1 MGRFINPF
9 TDVGFK
15 RIFGQ
20 EMSKPILIEFL
31 NSLLVG
37 ERKIVDLK
45 YLDKE
50 QLGLSELERSLIYDI
65 YCETETGEHIIVE
78 MQNKYQYSFK
88 NRSIYYVARSIV
100 EQGQR
105 GRQWNYDVKAVYLV
119 AFMNFMQAE
128 IASKFRTDV
137 VLMDM
142 EERTQFSDKVRLVYL
157 QLPYFNKEAEDCKTT
172 FDRMIYVLKNMDILE
187 RMPWAAQDSVF
198 QKLAS
203 IAEVAALDK
212 EERFR
217 YDENIRAFR
226 DNHVIMETQ
235 RMEGRK
241 EGHEKAQQT
250 IARNLKQMG
259 LSLEDISKATGLT
272 IEEIENMSFTNILKT
287 TIMKKIFTLIS
298 MAFVAMSMNAQEA
311 EVWDACSIKDLS
323 LEKKTEVL
331 AEAIVTTENNAK
343 NVVFRSSES
352 PLAYPGDDMAT
363 DPATVEADGKSTDKL
378 YNYTITAKTA
388 NMTLNA
394 ICTPNLAETQSWGY
408 GLGVDPEAAEITN
421 NRCLNTE
428 ACSPKF
434 LDYMKAKSGNCTE
447 AYIDW
452 YEYNSDGDATHKVY
466 QPKWNPEATDVKP
479 AMGSWFEFTPAVAG
493 KLKVG
498 ILLPKNIQNNKL
510 YIATLAEDNYHY
522 TLLDP
527 SNVDVW
533 GWVNNNTYPEDNENC
548 IRNAKL
554 QSDYRIVEATNLSNP
569 FLGYVTFNVEANKTY
584 MMLTPDNQLG
594 LYGYEFTPGG
604 ESAIST
610 VKVAENANA
619 PMYNLAGQQV
629 NNGFKGMMIQ
639 NGRKFMVK

>member
-119 AFMNFMQAE
+119 AFLNFMQAE

-272 IEEIENMSFTNILKT
+272 KEEIENI
-287 TIMKKIFTLIS
+287 
-298 MAFVAMSMNAQEA
+298 
-311 EVWDACSIKDLS
+311 
-323 LEKKTEVL
+323 
-331 AEAIVTTENNAK
+331 
-343 NVVFRSSES
+343 
-352 PLAYPGDDMAT
+352 
-363 DPATVEADGKSTDKL
+363 
-378 YNYTITAKTA
+378 
-388 NMTLNA
+388 
-394 ICTPNLAETQSWGY
+394 
-408 GLGVDPEAAEITN
+408 
-421 NRCLNTE
+421 
-428 ACSPKF
+428 
-434 LDYMKAKSGNCTE
+434 
-447 AYIDW
+447 
-452 YEYNSDGDATHKVY
+452 
-466 QPKWNPEATDVKP
+466 
-479 AMGSWFEFTPAVAG
+479 
-493 KLKVG
+493 
-498 ILLPKNIQNNKL
+498 
-510 YIATLAEDNYHY
+510 
-522 TLLDP
+522 
-527 SNVDVW
+527 
-533 GWVNNNTYPEDNENC
+533 
-548 IRNAKL
+548 
-554 QSDYRIVEATNLSNP
+554 
-569 FLGYVTFNVEANKTY
+569 
-584 MMLTPDNQLG
+584 
-594 LYGYEFTPGG
+594 
-604 ESAIST
+604 
-610 VKVAENANA
+610 
-619 PMYNLAGQQV
+619 
-629 NNGFKGMMIQ
+629 
-639 NGRKFMVK
+639 